1 MRKGSGIYAKAIAK
15 FHEIPGDFFS
25 GRGGIPADVR
35 SYVEEL
41 EATCQALRQE
51 VDRLSIFR
59 HLAFRDDLTGLYNRR
74 AFEARLVEEWSRAAR
89 FEADL
94 TFVTI
99 DLDGFK
105 LVNDL
110 AGHATGDLV
119 LAFVARHMVAE
130 CRGFDVP
137 CRLGGDE
144 FAYLLPE
151 TNAAGAEALVR
162 RVAERVATAS
172 DRPVLPEGVAFGLS
186 FGVAE
191 RRGSSSPSDLVARA
205 DAAMYA
211 LKRERKSEGAPSSR
225 VFAA

>member
-1 MRKGSGIYAKAIAK
+1 MRKRSGIYSKATLDNP
-15 FHEIPGDFFS
+15 EIPGDFPAV
-25 GRGGIPADVR
+25 RGMLPADLR
-35 SYVEEL
+35 SYVEDL
-41 EATCQALRQE
+41 EATCRALKE
-51 VDRLSIFR
+51 EIDRLSIFR

-89 FEADL
+89 FEVDL

-110 AGHATGDLV
+110 GGHATGDLV

-151 TNAAGAEALVR
+151 TDAAGAEALVR
-162 RVAERVATAS
+162 RVAERIATAGE
-172 DRPVLPEGVAFGLS
+172 RPVLPEGVTFGLS

-191 RRGSSSPSDLVARA
+191 RRASASPTDLVARA

-211 LKRERKSEGAPSSR
+211 QKRERKSEGVPSSR
-225 VFAA
+225 GCAA